1 MGLAFV
7 LLMFLGAMLPVM
19 LAVFIPL
26 QFLISRNLPWWGVA
40 FVAVLVVLVL
50 VDLNYNWDGIS
61 YPAWWLGWLLK
72 PWISLPVLFVAFIYA
87 ARQLLPSR
95 ERANVDPRR

>member
-1 MGLAFV
+1 MGLAVV

-19 LAVFIPL
+19 LAVFVPL
-26 QFLISRNLPWWGVA
+26 QWLISRKLPGWGVV
-40 FVAVLVVLVL
+40 FVSLLAVLVL
-50 VDLNYNWDGIS
+50 VDVNYNWDGIS

-72 PWISLPVLFVAFIYA
+72 TWISLPVLFVAFIYA

-95 ERANVDPRR
+95 EPADADPR

>member
-1 MGLAFV
+1 MGLALV
-7 LLMFLGAMLPVM
+7 LLLFLGAMLPVM

-26 QFLISRNLPWWGVA
+26 EFLFSRNLPGWGVV
-40 FVAVLVVLVL
+40 FVMVLAALVL
-50 VDLNYNWDGIS
+50 VDVNYNWDGIS

-87 ARQLLPSR
+87 AGRFLRSG
-95 ERANVDPRR
+95 ERGDVDPR